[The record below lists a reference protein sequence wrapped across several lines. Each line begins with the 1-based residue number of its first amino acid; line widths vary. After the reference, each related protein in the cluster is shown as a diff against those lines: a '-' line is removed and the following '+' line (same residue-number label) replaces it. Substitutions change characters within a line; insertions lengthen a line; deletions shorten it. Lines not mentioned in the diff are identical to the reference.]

1 MSNDALERLK
11 QRQRP
16 TVPTRDA
23 TLAPSSVDTS
33 ISSNLELKKARTEDI
48 LVARQLEGKQPEHPV
63 ELVTKQSTLRL
74 EAQLIDRLSA
84 VCRDNG
90 ISREVFIEALFK
102 HYEEADPETRQAIL
116 IEAKRRGEQRQ
127 QVANFRRAQSMMQKF
142 GDQNLKE

>member
-23 TLAPSSVDTS
+23 TLASSSVDTS
-33 ISSNLELKKARTEDI
+33 ISSNLELKQSQQRDI
-48 LVARQLEGKQPEHPV
+48 LVARQLEAKQPEHPV

-74 EAQLIDRLSA
+74 EAQLSDRLST

-90 ISREVFIEALFK
+90 ISREVFIEALFQY
-102 HYEEADPETRQAIL
+102 YESELESRQAIL
-116 IEAKRRGEQRQ
+116 VEAKKRGEQRQ

-142 GDQNLKE
+142 GEQG